1 MARNR
6 GNPTWGTAI
15 LGVISV
21 PSSFEN
27 IVRVLKLRPEQYA
40 SSRELKE
47 WARLNKKH
55 KYVPSDLLKIWG
67 FEAES
72 EV

>member
-1 MARNR
+1 LARNR

-15 LGVISV
+15 LGVISF

-27 IVRVLKLRPEQYA
+27 IVKVLKLRPEQYA

>member
-1 MARNR
+1 LARNR
-6 GNPTWGTAI
+6 GNPTWGKAL

-27 IVRVLKLRPEQYA
+27 IVKVLKLRPEQYA

-47 WARLNKKH
+47 WARLNKNH
-55 KYVPSDLLKIWG
+55 KYVPSDLLAVWG